1 VAIAPHQITAVQRF
15 AAHSVAGAHSV
26 LRLRRARSQGPQRT
40 PAAAG
45 GAARLLI
52 SDLLEKR
59 RTLYSLTRDAMQE
72 CQWLKPVLVAQVEF
86 TEWTPDGHLRQFE
99 LCRAAG
105 R

>member
-1 VAIAPHQITAVQRF
+1 LQHI
-15 AAHSVAGAHSV
+15 
-26 LRLRRARSQGPQRT
+26 RLRAHIQFYAFDVLVR
-40 PAAAG
+40 AG

-72 CQWLKPVLVAQVEF
+72 CQWLKPVLVAQVAF

-99 LCRAAG
+99 LRRAAE